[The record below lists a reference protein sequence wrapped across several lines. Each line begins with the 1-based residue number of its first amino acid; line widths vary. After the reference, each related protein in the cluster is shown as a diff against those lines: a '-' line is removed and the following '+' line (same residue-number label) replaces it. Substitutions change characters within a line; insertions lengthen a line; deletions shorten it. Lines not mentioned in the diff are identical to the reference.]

1 MICRLVIFSANCFF
15 PTADEVLQLVEE
27 KHFTVTYDQG
37 AAVNPQNG
45 RCTKLS
51 GIW

>member
-27 KHFTVTYDQG
+27 KHFTVTYIQG

-45 RCTKLS
+45 RMH
-51 GIW
+51 